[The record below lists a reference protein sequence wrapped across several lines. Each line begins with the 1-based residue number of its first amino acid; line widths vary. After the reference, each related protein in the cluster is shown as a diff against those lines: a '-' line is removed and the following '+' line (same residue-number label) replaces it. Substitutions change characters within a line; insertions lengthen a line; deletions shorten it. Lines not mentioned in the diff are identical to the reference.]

1 MHLQSH
7 VIVSCGERLVQYFG
21 SSSVFGQELRKV
33 QAYGSW
39 VEYNTV
45 WVWLRMGEEHIQR
58 IKKSHVGEEGWRWS
72 HQKPSMITFT
82 DFYIF
87 LSVYLP
93 LLFIL
98 LDQLFKLNYGAQ
110 RVTG

>member
-1 MHLQSH
+1 
-7 VIVSCGERLVQYFG
+7 
-21 SSSVFGQELRKV
+21 
-33 QAYGSW
+33 
-39 VEYNTV
+39 
-45 WVWLRMGEEHIQR
+45 
-58 IKKSHVGEEGWRWS
+58 
-72 HQKPSMITFT
+72 MITFT